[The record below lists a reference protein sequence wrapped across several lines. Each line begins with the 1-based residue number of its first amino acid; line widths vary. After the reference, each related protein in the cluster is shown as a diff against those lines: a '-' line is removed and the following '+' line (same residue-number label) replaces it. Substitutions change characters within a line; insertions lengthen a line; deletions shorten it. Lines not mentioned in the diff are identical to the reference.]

1 MATKSSSVST
11 PIVCN
16 FARATFTQYGP
27 GITVFAPGVN
37 ILGAY
42 GNTGYDDDKSG
53 YGSGNYFASISGT
66 SMASPQVCGVL
77 ATLATAKRRFAQ
89 SDAIGYI
96 QRNSELNDMT
106 FDSGTGSHSDPTC
119 QKGSPNKYLLS
130 KNPRPT
136 SGMIEDVKG
145 ERKTSGM
152 TFPRRPTLNYVS

>member
-1 MATKSSSVST
+1 
-11 PIVCN
+11 
-16 FARATFTQYGP
+16 
-27 GITVFAPGVN
+27 
-37 ILGAY
+37 
-42 GNTGYDDDKSG
+42 
-53 YGSGNYFASISGT
+53 
-66 SMASPQVCGVL
+66 MASPQVCGVL

-106 FDSGTGSHSDPTC
+106 FDTGNGSHSDVTC

-130 KNPRPT
+130 KNPRSE

-152 TFPRRPTLNYVS
+152 TFPRRSTLNYVS